1 MLDIITLLPWLQ
13 SVASGAS
20 IACSVDEIDL
30 FSPLRIRQSGYRWGT
45 QLQTYAIEGTRLDG
59 AMYVLQLNSLSITH
73 RVINLLTVTHRV
85 TNLV

>member
-1 MLDIITLLPWLQ
+1 M
-13 SVASGAS
+13 
-20 IACSVDEIDL
+20 
-30 FSPLRIRQSGYRWGT
+30 RGT

-59 AMYVLQLNSLSITH
+59 AMYINPLNCLSITH